1 MFRWERRIILLD
13 YGRTVLEADAWKTMP
28 AYRDDMERTP
38 DSILYIETDIPPQM
52 TFSDWRRSKAH
63 TPRRRLISRL
73 RARRAAA
80 APAQRTS

>member
-1 MFRWERRIILLD
+1 MREHRILLLD

-28 AYRDDMERTP
+28 AYRDDMERMP

-63 TPRRRLISRL
+63 APRRRLISRL

-80 APAQRTS
+80 ALAQRTS